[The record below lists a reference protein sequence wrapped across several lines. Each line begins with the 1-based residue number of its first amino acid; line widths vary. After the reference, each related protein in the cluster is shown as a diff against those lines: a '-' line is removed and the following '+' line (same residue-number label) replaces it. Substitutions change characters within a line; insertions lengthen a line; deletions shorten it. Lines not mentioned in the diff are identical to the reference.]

1 MASFESICDDI
12 ISVGKQLYERGL
24 IIGTD
29 GNVSIKMDDG
39 NIVITGSGF
48 CKGKLKREYMTV
60 ITPAGEILK
69 GPKPA
74 RDVRMHLAVY
84 RTNPEAKAVVH
95 AHPPIITGFS
105 MSHYDFDR
113 IALPEAIFNL
123 HGVACTDY
131 AVPISVDVARG
142 IMKVMKEKPECR
154 AIVMANHGALT
165 FSEDVYDAFYKME
178 TLELFAKSTLVS
190 KILGNTYYL
199 NENET
204 DVVNRLLNGVNPDE
218 IISPDATGL

>member
-1 MASFESICDDI
+1 MASFESICNDI
-12 ISVGKQLYERGL
+12 IYVGKQLYERGL

-29 GNVSIKMDDG
+29 GNISVRMDDG

-48 CKGKLKREYMTV
+48 CKGKLKKENMTV
-60 ITPAGEILK
+60 ITPGGEVIF
-69 GPKPA
+69 GSKPA

-84 RTNPEAKAVVH
+84 RTRPVVKAVVH

-105 MSHYDFDR
+105 MSHYDFEK

-142 IMKVMKEKPECR
+142 IMKVMGEKPECR
-154 AIVMANHGALT
+154 AIIMANHGALT
-165 FSEDVYDAFYKME
+165 FSEDIYDAFYMME
-178 TLELFAKSTLVS
+178 TLEFFGKSTLVS
-190 KILGNTYYL
+190 RLIGNTYYL
-199 NENET
+199 NDEET
-204 DVVNRLLNGVNPDE
+204 DIVNRLIHGVDPDE
-218 IISPDATGL
+218 IVPPDATGL

>member
-1 MASFESICDDI
+1 MASFESICEDI
-12 ISVGKQLYERGL
+12 IFVGEQLYQRGL

-29 GNVSIKMDDG
+29 GNISARTDDG

-48 CKGKLKREYMTV
+48 CKGRLKRENMSV
-60 ITPAGEILK
+60 ITPRGELLS

-84 RTNPEAKAVVH
+84 RTCPEINSVVH
-95 AHPPIITGFS
+95 AHPPVITGFS
-105 MSHYDFDR
+105 MSHYDFQR
-113 IALPEAIFNL
+113 ISLPEAMFNL

-142 IMKVMKEKPECR
+142 IMKVMREKPECR

-165 FSEDVYDAFYKME
+165 FSHDIYDAFYKME
-178 TLELFAKSTLVS
+178 TLEFFGKSTLVS
-190 KILGNTYYL
+190 KLIGNTYYL
-199 NENET
+199 NQEET
-204 DVVNRLLNGVNPDE
+204 DIVNRLIGGTNPDE
-218 IISPDATGL
+218 IVPPDETGL